1 MGLSVNGENNRLT
14 IVVEGRERELTEEVP
29 GLDIAVEG
37 NDNRVRI
44 EYPQT
49 FENSRLK
56 ITGPG
61 NCFEAAAS
69 YRRTDGVF
77 FCLGDGCRISIGRNC
92 FFNRDIAVLAKEKK
106 AVSVVF
112 GDDVIVGTGT
122 IIRCG
127 DGHTVVDA
135 GSRDPLNPP
144 ADIAIGSH
152 VWIGARCMILKGAV
166 IGRNSIVGAMSLVNK
181 KFAQPNQIL
190 AGVPAAVIRCGV
202 DWDMADY
209 ASYTEI

>member
-56 ITGPG
+56 ITGNG

-106 AVSVVF
+106 AVSVVV

-135 GSRDPLNPP
+135 GSGQVYGTLQDVTETGANDVYVVETEEGKEVLLP
-144 ADIAIGSH
+144 AIPS
-152 VWIGARCMILKGAV
+152 CILKVSVEEARMTV
-166 IGRNSIVGAMSLVNK
+166 H
-181 KFAQPNQIL
+181 IL
-190 AGVPAAVIRCGV
+190 EGLL
-202 DWDMADY
+202 
-209 ASYTEI
+209 E

>member
-14 IVVEGRERELTEEVP
+14 IVVEGRERELTEEIP

-37 NDNRVRI
+37 DDNCVRI

-56 ITGPG
+56 ITGNG
-61 NCFEAAAS
+61 NRFEAAAS
-69 YRRTDGVF
+69 YRRIDGVF
-77 FCLGDGCRISIGRNC
+77 FCLCDGCRINIGRNC

-112 GDDVIVGTGT
+112 GNDVIVGTGT

-144 ADIAIGSH
+144 ADIVIGSH

-181 KFAQPNQIL
+181 SFAEPNLLL
-190 AGVPAAVIRCGV
+190 AGVPASVIRRGV

>member
-37 NDNRVRI
+37 DDNRVRI

-56 ITGPG
+56 ITGNG

-77 FCLGDGCRISIGRNC
+77 S
-92 FFNRDIAVLAKEKK
+92 VLVTA
-106 AVSVVF
+106 
-112 GDDVIVGTGT
+112 
-122 IIRCG
+122 
-127 DGHTVVDA
+127 A
-135 GSRDPLNPP
+135 GS
-144 ADIAIGSH
+144 ASAAIVFSIAIL
-152 VWIGARCMILKGAV
+152 RCWPKKRRRFRL
-166 IGRNSIVGAMSLVNK
+166 SSAMTSLS
-181 KFAQPNQIL
+181 
-190 AGVPAAVIRCGV
+190 VPARLSDAATVIRWWTPAAAIRLTRRRILRSAAMYGSV
-202 DWDMADY
+202 PGA
-209 ASYTEI
+209 